1 MPERTESEQTRGPII
16 RARNLTIGYDSTRVL
31 ENVSFD
37 VRRGEVFAILGRS
50 GCGKTTLF
58 KTLFG
63 LLTPL
68 EGSVTIDGAQV
79 VPVDEKE
86 SYKVLRKI
94 GVLFQSAALFS
105 SMTIAENVAL
115 PLRQYTSFSTEII
128 ERLVSMKLA
137 SVGLSGYGDRL
148 PSEISG
154 GMRRRAGLARSTA
167 LDPLILF
174 FDEPSAGLDPVTS
187 AGLDDLILE
196 INKSL
201 GTTMVVVTHELA
213 SIMTIA
219 DRVILLDPDEKNI
232 IAEGAPKELAEKST
246 DPRASGFF
254 SRSRA
259 GKKDPIGLGIT

>member
-1 MPERTESEQTRGPII
+1 MGFKDNTTDPII
-16 RARNLTIGYDSTRVL
+16 SAKDLTIGYGDSLVL
-31 ENVSFD
+31 EGVSFD
-37 VRRGEVFAILGRS
+37 VYQGEVFAILGRS

-63 LLTPL
+63 LIDPV
-68 EGSVTIDGAQV
+68 EGQVTIDGDMV
-79 VPVDEKE
+79 LPVDNSE
-86 SYKVLRKI
+86 SEAVLRKI

-105 SMTIAENVAL
+105 SMTIAENIAL
-115 PLRQYTSFSTEII
+115 PLRQYTDFSKQTI
-128 ERLVSMKLA
+128 ERLVSVKLA
-137 SVGLSGYGDRL
+137 SVGLSGYGNRL

-187 AGLDDLILE
+187 AGLDNLILQ
-196 INKSL
+196 INRSL

-232 IAEGAPKELAEKST
+232 IAEGAPGELARKST
-246 DPRASGFF
+246 DSRVMDFF
-254 SRSRA
+254 SRS
-259 GKKDPIGLGIT
+259 GPKDMSEPGL